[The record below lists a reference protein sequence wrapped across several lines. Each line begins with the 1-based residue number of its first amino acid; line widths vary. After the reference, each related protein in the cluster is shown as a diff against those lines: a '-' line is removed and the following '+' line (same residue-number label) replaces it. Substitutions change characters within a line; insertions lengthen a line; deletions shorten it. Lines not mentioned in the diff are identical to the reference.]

1 MRFLLTSLA
10 LTVVLGACSFGQE
23 PTSDKLPAEKEPI
36 IQDNS
41 FLVEEAYNQNYGVVQ
56 HIQTF
61 QRQWISRDWAY
72 SFTQEWPVDIAPRNQ
87 LSYTIPVVHSGG
99 DGSGIGDVALNYRY
113 QLFGDGDA
121 KYAMAP
127 RLSVLLPTGDSRRG
141 FGAGGA
147 GLQFQLPLSV
157 VHNNKVTTHWNLG
170 TTIAPSQKNPF
181 GETAKTYGVNAGQS
195 FIFAVNSRLN
205 LMLET
210 VWASTESVAAKDK
223 TLRENAVLLSPG
235 VRWAYNFKSGMQIVP
250 GVAFPVGVGP
260 SSGDWGVLFYFS
272 IEHPYRKLKPKK

>member
-1 MRFLLTSLA
+1 VRHLLISIAFTLLA
-10 LTVVLGACSFGQE
+10 GSCLAQDPSQ
-23 PTSDKLPAEKEPI
+23 PNKSKDEPI

-41 FLVEEAYNQNYGVVQ
+41 FLIEEAYNQNYGVVQ

-61 QRQWISRDWAY
+61 QRQWISHDWAY
-72 SFTQEWPVDIAPRNQ
+72 SFTQEWPVDLAPRNQ
-87 LSYTIPVVHSGG
+87 LSYTIPVVHFGG

-113 QLFGDGDA
+113 QVLGDGDA
-121 KYAMAP
+121 KYAIAP

-141 FGAGGA
+141 FGAGGT
-147 GLQFQLPLSV
+147 GIQMSVPLSV
-157 VHNNKVTTHWNLG
+157 VHNNLITTHWNIG
-170 TTIAPSQKNPF
+170 TTITPSQKNPF
-181 GETAKTYGVNAGQS
+181 GETATTLGVNAGQS
-195 FIFAVNSRLN
+195 FIYSVNNRLN

-210 VWASTESVAAKDK
+210 VWASSESVIAKDK
-223 TLRENAVLLSPG
+223 TLRDNTFLMSPG

-260 SSGDWGVLFYFS
+260 SSGDWGILLYFS

>member
-1 MRFLLTSLA
+1 VQLLISSLT
-10 LTVVLGACSFGQE
+10 LTVLLGISSAQDAPS
-23 PTSDKLPAEKEPI
+23 PTAAQKDEPI

-61 QRQWISRDWAY
+61 QRQWISHDWAY
-72 SFTQEWPVDIAPRNQ
+72 SFTQEWPVDAAPRNQ
-87 LSYTIPVVHSGG
+87 LSYTIPVVHAGG
-99 DGSGIGDVALNYRY
+99 AGSGIGDIALNYRY
-113 QLFGDGDA
+113 QALGDSNA

-141 FGAGGA
+141 FGAGGT
-147 GLQFQLPLSV
+147 GIQVSV
-157 VHNNKVTTHWNLG
+157 PFSWVHNNLLTTHWNLG
-170 TTIAPSQKNPF
+170 TTITPSQKNPF
-181 GETAKTYGVNAGQS
+181 GETAQTYGVNAGQS
-195 FIFAVNSRLN
+195 FIFAVNKRFN

-210 VWASTESVAAKDK
+210 VWASTESAVAPDK
-223 TLRENAVLLSPG
+223 TLRDHTVLISPG

-260 SSGDWGVLFYFS
+260 SSGDWGILLYFS